1 MDVVGGAQSNRIAI
15 LLAKSRECGWHHC
28 AGELAGGVGHYPSA
42 VMPMARQSS
51 EQALSPS
58 KRARSSTI
66 WFVFILLLL
75 AVAFGWS
82 LLPLRE
88 WARELDAWIHGLGP
102 WGPVAFLLV
111 YIMAVVLLVPAS
123 AMTLAAGLAYG
134 LAAIPLVIVAA
145 TIGAAFAFLI
155 SRHFITDNVKRLTE
169 NHPKSKA
176 IYKAVSGG
184 GWQVV
189 FLLRLSPIMP
199 FSVLNYVL
207 GATELRFWPFISA
220 TFVGIIPAVA
230 LYVYLGALGKAAIAG
245 TMIGTARWVLLL
257 LGLAAT
263 VLAIL
268 YIARRARAELDKGE
282 LLQTVKET

>member
-1 MDVVGGAQSNRIAI
+1 LTQI
-15 LLAKSRECGWHHC
+15 
-28 AGELAGGVGHYPSA
+28 
-42 VMPMARQSS
+42 
-51 EQALSPS
+51 
-58 KRARSSTI
+58 KRARPLSM
-66 WFVFILLLL
+66 WFALALLLL
-75 AVAFGWS
+75 CAAFGWS

-88 WARELDAWIHGLGP
+88 WARELDAWIHGLGA
-102 WGPVAFLLV
+102 WGPIAFLLV
-111 YIMAVVLLVPAS
+111 YVMAIVLLVPAS
-123 AMTLAAGLAYG
+123 AMTLAAGLAFG

-145 TIGAAFAFLI
+145 TIGAAFAFFI
-155 SRHFITDNVKRLTE
+155 ARHFITGNVKRLIE
-169 NHPKSKA
+169 GRPRPEA

-207 GATELRFWPFISA
+207 GATELRFWPFVSA

-245 TMIGTARWVLLL
+245 TMIGTARWLLLL

-263 VLAIL
+263 LLAVL
-268 YIARRARAELDKGE
+268 YIVRKARAELEKGALIQKTE
-282 LLQTVKET
+282 